1 MLFKNKTKKSKK
13 EKEREE
19 NLLYKK
25 KIIEYLYDNVLK
37 TGPVI
42 VPENYRFTVH

>member
-1 MLFKNKTKKSKK
+1 MLLKNKTKKGKKKKK
-13 EKEREE
+13 EKRIFFT
-19 NLLYKK
+19 
-25 KIIEYLYDNVLK
+25 KIKFIEYLYDNVLK